1 MPPAVASLWA
11 TIALIMSDRQVI
23 LQALEQIR
31 RRLRLTRALHDIA
44 LILGMVAVA
53 LLLWRVPHVFASQPA
68 VLAAAVLTALLS
80 WIASAWLLL
89 RSRMGARST
98 LGAAAAAADAGAGLK
113 DELKTAYWFL
123 EQPSLS
129 PWVSAQIARAAQS
142 ARRLEPAAL
151 VPLRPDRTTLA
162 GGSAALALVVAVWL
176 LPPFAPGSDA
186 APPADVV
193 SEADARQ
200 AQLLRELI
208 PQTEDAATA
217 AKLEQALR
225 TLERKTATDAE
236 KQRALAKAKEA
247 VEQQNLQ
254 AASTREGLYKLSEK
268 LSGNKALAEV
278 AKALEEGDA
287 AKAARM
293 MQNTAAAR
301 DAAKGKEAGSSTPDQ
316 HEQEKDLDQLLK
328 EATQGDDKTTQAN
341 ASVAAREAIDR
352 LNQIAEKLEVQSK
365 LREAAQSL
373 SRLQL
378 AVAQRSQMAAGR
390 FSRSQSQ
397 SSTPSPDSG
406 QTNMPGGVMFRS
418 AAVAQ
423 ENRPSQQQEGSKT
436 GAALGDSEADPV
448 LGKKVTPLDVQLK
461 REAVTGEQQEDAEG
475 KPKNWYYTES
485 KQQASVVDYQGVG
498 ARSSF
503 ALGQSTGP
511 EGISIQHRQ
520 IVKDY
525 FMTLRQGSQR

>member
-1 MPPAVASLWA
+1 
-11 TIALIMSDRQVI
+11 MSDRQVI
-23 LQALEQIR
+23 LQTLEQIR
-31 RRLRLTRALHDIA
+31 RRLRLTRALHDIT
-44 LILGMVAVA
+44 LILGMAAVA
-53 LLLWRVPHVFASQPA
+53 LLLWRVPYVFSGRAPIVAAA
-68 VLAAAVLTALLS
+68 VLAALLLWVSGAVLLV
-80 WIASAWLLL
+80 
-89 RSRMGARST
+89 RGRMSGRST
-98 LGAAAAAADAGAGLK
+98 LWAAAAVADAGAGLK

-123 EQPSLS
+123 DQPSSS
-129 PWVSAQIARAAQS
+129 PWVSAQIGRAAQS
-142 ARRLEPAAL
+142 ARRVEPAAL
-151 VPLRPDRTTLA
+151 VPLRVDRTTLT
-162 GGSAALALVVAVWL
+162 GGIAALVLVVAAWL

-186 APPADVV
+186 APPVDVV
-193 SEADARQ
+193 AEADARQ

-208 PQTEDAATA
+208 PHTEDEATA

-236 KQRALAKAKEA
+236 KQRALAEAKEA

-254 AASTREGLYKLSEK
+254 AASMREGLYKLSAK
-268 LSGNKALAEV
+268 LSGNKALSEV

-287 AKAARM
+287 AKAATM
-293 MQNTAAAR
+293 MQSMADAR
-301 DAAKGKEAGSSTPDQ
+301 SAMKGKESGASDQ
-316 HEQEKDLDQLLK
+316 REKEKDLDQLMK
-328 EATQGDDKTTQAN
+328 DAAQGDDKTAQGAN
-341 ASVAAREAIDR
+341 ASVAAKEAIDR
-352 LNQIAEKLEVQSK
+352 LKQIAEKLEVQSK
-365 LREAAQSL
+365 LKEAAQSL
-373 SRLQL
+373 SHVQL

-503 ALGQSTGP
+503 ALGQSSGP
-511 EGISIQHRQ
+511 EGISIRHRQ

-525 FMTLRQGSQR
+525 FMTLREGSQR

>member
-1 MPPAVASLWA
+1 MSPAAASPWA
-11 TIALIMSDRQVI
+11 TIAVIMSDRQVI
-23 LQALEQIR
+23 LQALELIR
-31 RRLRLTRALHDIA
+31 RRLRVTRALHDVT

-53 LLLWRVPHVFASQPA
+53 LLLWRVPYVFASQPA
-68 VLAAAVLTALLS
+68 VLAAAVLAAVLLWVS
-80 WIASAWLLL
+80 GAVLLV
-89 RSRMGARST
+89 RRGMNARST
-98 LGAAAAAADAGAGLK
+98 LWAAAAVADAGAGLK

-123 EQPSLS
+123 EQPSSS

-142 ARRLEPAAL
+142 ARRLQSAAL
-151 VPLRPDRTTLA
+151 VPLRIDRATLT
-162 GGSAALALVVAVWL
+162 GGIAAFVLVVAAWL

-186 APPADVV
+186 APPGDVA
-193 SEADARQ
+193 EADARQ

-217 AKLEQALR
+217 ARLEQALR

-236 KQRALAKAKEA
+236 KQRALAEAKEA

-268 LSGNKALAEV
+268 LSGNKALEEV

-293 MQNTAAAR
+293 MQSMADAR
-301 DAAKGKEAGSSTPDQ
+301 GATKGKETGTPDQ
-316 HEQEKDLDQLLK
+316 REKEKDLDQLMK
-328 EATQGDDKTTQAN
+328 DAAQGNDKSAQDAN
-341 ASVAAREAIDR
+341 ASVAAKEAIDR
-352 LNQIAEKLEVQSK
+352 LKQIAEKLEVQSK
-365 LREAAQSL
+365 LKEAAQSL

-461 REAVTGEQQEDAEG
+461 REAVTSEQQEDTEG
-475 KPKNWYYTES
+475 APKNWYYTES
-485 KQQASVVDYQGVG
+485 KEQASVLDYQGVG

-511 EGISIQHRQ
+511 EGISIRHRQ

-525 FMTLRQGSQR
+525 FMTLREGSQR

>member
-1 MPPAVASLWA
+1 
-11 TIALIMSDRQVI
+11 MSDRQAI
-23 LQALEQIR
+23 LRALEQIR

-44 LILGMVAVA
+44 LILGMVAIA
-53 LLLWRVPHVFASQPA
+53 LLLWRVPHVFAGQPA
-68 VLAAAVLTALLS
+68 VLAAAVLAALLS
-80 WIASAWLLL
+80 WIVGAWLLV
-89 RSRMGARST
+89 RGRMGARST
-98 LGAAAAAADAGAGLK
+98 LGAAAAAADARAGLK
-113 DELKTAYWFL
+113 DEMKTAYWFL
-123 EQPSLS
+123 EQPSPS

-151 VPLRPDRTTLA
+151 VPLRIDRTTLA
-162 GGSAALALVVAVWL
+162 GGSAALVLVVAAWL
-176 LPPFAPGSDA
+176 VPPFAPGSDA

-193 SEADARQ
+193 AEADARQ

-208 PQTEDAATA
+208 PQTEDEATA

-236 KQRALAKAKEA
+236 KQRALAEAKEA

-268 LSGNKALAEV
+268 LSGNKSLAEV

-287 AKAARM
+287 AKAAKM
-293 MQNTAAAR
+293 MQNMADAR
-301 DAAKGKEAGSSTPDQ
+301 GGAKGQESGTSDQ
-316 HEQEKDLDQLLK
+316 REKEKDLEQLMK
-328 EATQGDDKTTQAN
+328 DAAQGNDKSAQDAN
-341 ASVAAREAIDR
+341 ASVAAKEAIDR
-352 LNQIAEKLEVQSK
+352 LKQIAEKLEVQSK

-436 GAALGDSEADPV
+436 GTALGDSEADPV

-511 EGISIQHRQ
+511 EGISIRHRQ

-525 FMTLRQGSQR
+525 FMTLREGSQR